1 MVKEKIKVM
10 DYANDY
16 NFAHMWGKLNNVI
29 QAINSLRCQE
39 EEEPIY
45 EVLNPYDCLLISKN
59 EDGIL
64 VACSDEKGK
73 VHLERV
79 AYPSEN
85 SEHKVV
91 D

>member
-1 MVKEKIKVM
+1 MKKIERM

-16 NFAHMWGKLNNVI
+16 NFAHMWGKLNDVI
-29 QAINSLRCQE
+29 RAINNLRCQE
-39 EEEPIY
+39 KEEPIY
-45 EVLNPYDCLLISKN
+45 EVLNPYDRLLISKN

-79 AYPSEN
+79 PHPSED
-85 SEHKVV
+85 SEEKGK
-91 D
+91 

>member
-1 MVKEKIKVM
+1 MDKIKELKDLDGAMSTKTNELV
-10 DYANDY
+10 
-16 NFAHMWGKLNNVI
+16 
-29 QAINSLRCQE
+29 QAINNLRCQE
-39 EEEPIY
+39 KEEPIY

-64 VACSDEKGK
+64 VARSDEKGK

-79 AYPSEN
+79 VYPSEN